1 MTVALTVICA
11 LALIAFGGLMAATE
25 SALNVL
31 SRDDI
36 REMAK
41 TRRAKISLQS
51 IADDL
56 GAHRNVTNFVRT
68 FAETT
73 AAVLITITLAASG
86 LPLWAALL
94 LAVLVMTGASF
105 VLAGS
110 SPRSVGRAHP
120 QAVLGISAPIIHA
133 LRFLLGPVADVL
145 VRFGDRVTPGRPGV
159 VTFTSEEQ
167 LLSMVDEATRHDVL
181 EKDERA
187 LIHSVF
193 EWDDTIVREVM
204 VPRVDMVTVDLD
216 TSLAQAATRFFESGY
231 SRMPVLGSSDE
242 DIRGILYLR
251 DVSRRHIE
259 NPRGWAKE
267 KVSEFLRPVI
277 FVPESKKVDDTLR
290 QMQGASTHI
299 AIVIDEHGGVAG
311 LVTLEDII
319 EELVGDIV
327 DEHDRGGAESVDLGD
342 GSFRVS
348 ARMNTED
355 LGKLFGIELD
365 DDDVDSVGGLLA
377 KELGRVVEVGDSA
390 TVSGLTLTADPSG
403 ARGKLVTRVHVE
415 MTQELRDARQAFDD
429 ENEGE

>member
-1 MTVALTVICA
+1 MTIVLTVL
-11 LALIAFGGLMAATE
+11 LAILLIAFGGLMAATE
-25 SALNVL
+25 SALGVL

-36 REMAK
+36 REMSL
-41 TRRAKISLQS
+41 TRRAKISLES

-56 GAHRNVTNFVRT
+56 GAHRNVTNFVRI

-94 LAVLVMTGASF
+94 LAVLIMTAASF

-120 QAVLGISAPIIHA
+120 QAILAVSAPIIHS
-133 LRFLLGPVADVL
+133 LRFLLGPVADAL

-167 LLSMVDEATRHDVL
+167 LLSMVDEAVRHDVL
-181 EKDERA
+181 ENDERA

-204 VPRVDMVTVDLD
+204 VPRIDMVSVDLE
-216 TSLAQAATRFFESGY
+216 TSLSEAATLFFDSGY
-231 SRMPVLGSSDE
+231 SRMPVLGASDE
-242 DIRGILYLR
+242 DVRGIVYLR

-259 NPRGWAKE
+259 NPRGWGKE
-267 KVSEFLRPVI
+267 KVAQFLRPVI

-290 QMQGASTHI
+290 QMQRDSTHI

-319 EELVGDIV
+319 EELVGEIV
-327 DEHDRGGAESVDLGD
+327 DEHDRGGSETIDLGD
-342 GSFRVS
+342 GVYRVS

-377 KELGRVVEVGDSA
+377 KEIGRVVEVGDSA
-390 TVSGLTLTADPSG
+390 VVSGLHLTADPSG
-403 ARGKLVTRVHVE
+403 ARGRRVTRIRVE
-415 MTQELRDARQAFDD
+415 MTEELRDARHAFDD
-429 ENEGE
+429 ENEDD

>member
-1 MTVALTVICA
+1 MTATLSAVVALV
-11 LALIAFGGLMAATE
+11 LIGFGGFLAASE
-25 SALNVL
+25 SALGIL
-31 SRDDI
+31 SSGDI

-41 TRRAKISLQS
+41 TRRAKKSLTA

-56 GAHRNVTNFVRT
+56 RAHRNATNFVRI

-86 LPLWAALL
+86 LPLWGALL
-94 LAVLVMTGASF
+94 ISVLIMTVASF

-120 QAVLGISAPIIHA
+120 QAILGTSAIIIHA
-133 LRFLLGPVADVL
+133 LRFVLGPIADAL
-145 VRFGDRVTPGRPGV
+145 VRFGDKVTPGRPGI

-181 EKDERA
+181 ENDERT

-204 VPRVDMVTVDLD
+204 VPRIDMVTVDATD
-216 TSLAQAATRFFESGY
+216 TLKTAATHFLDSGY
-231 SRMPVLGSSDE
+231 SRVPVLGDSDE
-242 DIRGILYLR
+242 DVRGVVYLR
-251 DVSRRHIE
+251 DVARRSIE
-259 NPRGWAKE
+259 NSSKWAKE
-267 KVSEFLRPVI
+267 QVSSVMRPVV

-290 QMQGASTHI
+290 LMQAESTHI

-319 EELVGDIV
+319 EELVGEIV
-327 DEHDRGGAESVDLGD
+327 DEHDRGGAEAQLLDD
-342 GSFRVS
+342 GSYRVS

-355 LGKLFGIELD
+355 LGKLFGLDLD

-377 KELGRVVEVGDSA
+377 KGLGRVVEVDDTA
-390 TVSGLTLTADPSG
+390 IVSGLQLTADRSG
-403 ARGKLVTRVHVE
+403 VRGKLVTRIRVE
-415 MTQELRDARQAFDD
+415 RTPELIDAQDAFDGE
-429 ENEGE
+429 EN

>member
-1 MTVALTVICA
+1 MSVTFSILGAI
-11 LALIAFGGLMAATE
+11 ALIAFGGFLAATE
-25 SALNVL
+25 SALGVL
-31 SRDDI
+31 SSGDI

-41 TRRAKISLQS
+41 TRRAKNSLIA

-56 GAHRNVTNFVRT
+56 RAHRNAANFVRI

-86 LPLWAALL
+86 LPLWGALL
-94 LAVLVMTGASF
+94 ISVLIMTVASF

-120 QAVLGISAPIIHA
+120 QAILGASAAIVHA
-133 LRFLLGPVADVL
+133 LRFVLGPLADAL
-145 VRFGDRVTPGRPGV
+145 VRFGDKVTPGRPGI

-204 VPRVDMVTVDLD
+204 VPRIDMVTVDMTD
-216 TSLAQAATRFFESGY
+216 TLKTAATHFFESGY
-231 SRMPVLGSSDE
+231 SRVPVLGDSDE
-242 DIRGILYLR
+242 DVRGVVYLR
-251 DVSRRHIE
+251 DVSRRSIE
-259 NPRGWAKE
+259 NSTKWSKE
-267 KVSEFLRPVI
+267 FVSEVMRPVV

-290 QMQGASTHI
+290 LMQAESTHL

-319 EELVGDIV
+319 EELVGEIV
-327 DEHDRGGAESVDLGD
+327 DEHDRGGSEAHLLDD
-342 GSFRVS
+342 GSYRVS

-355 LGKLFGIELD
+355 LGKLFGLDLD
-365 DDDVDSVGGLLA
+365 DDDVDSVGGLLGKA
-377 KELGRVVEVGDSA
+377 LGRVVEVGDTA
-390 TVSGLTLTADPSG
+390 IVSGLRLTADKSG
-403 ARGKLVTRVHVE
+403 VRGKLVTRIHVE
-415 MTQELRDARQAFDD
+415 RTPELVEAQDAFDGE
-429 ENEGE
+429 EN

>member
-1 MTVALTVICA
+1 MMTATLSAVVALV
-11 LALIAFGGLMAATE
+11 LIGFGGFLAASE
-25 SALNVL
+25 SALGIL
-31 SRDDI
+31 SSGDI

-41 TRRAKISLQS
+41 TRRAKKSLTA

-56 GAHRNVTNFVRT
+56 RAHRNATNFVRI

-86 LPLWAALL
+86 LPLWGALL
-94 LAVLVMTGASF
+94 ISVLIMTVASF

-120 QAVLGISAPIIHA
+120 QAILGSSAIIIHA
-133 LRFLLGPVADVL
+133 LRFVLGPIADAL
-145 VRFGDRVTPGRPGV
+145 VRFGDKVTPGRPGI

-181 EKDERA
+181 ENDERA

-204 VPRVDMVTVDLD
+204 VPRIDMVTVDATD
-216 TSLAQAATRFFESGY
+216 TLKTAATHFLDSGY
-231 SRMPVLGSSDE
+231 SRVPVLGDSDE
-242 DIRGILYLR
+242 DVRGVVYLR
-251 DVSRRHIE
+251 DVARRSIE
-259 NPRGWAKE
+259 NSSKWAKE
-267 KVSEFLRPVI
+267 QVSSVMRPVV

-290 QMQGASTHI
+290 LMQAESTHI

-319 EELVGDIV
+319 EELVGEIV
-327 DEHDRGGAESVDLGD
+327 DEHDRGGAEAQLLDD
-342 GSFRVS
+342 GSYRVS

-355 LGKLFGIELD
+355 LGKLFGLDLD

-377 KELGRVVEVGDSA
+377 KGLGRVVEVDDTA
-390 TVSGLTLTADPSG
+390 IVSGLRLTADRSG
-403 ARGKLVTRVHVE
+403 VRGKLVTRIRVE
-415 MTQELRDARQAFDD
+415 RTPELIDAQDAFDGE
-429 ENEGE
+429 EN

>member
-1 MTVALTVICA
+1 MMTATLSAVVALV
-11 LALIAFGGLMAATE
+11 LIGFGGFLAASE
-25 SALNVL
+25 SALGIL
-31 SRDDI
+31 SSGDI

-41 TRRAKISLQS
+41 TRRAKKSLTA

-56 GAHRNVTNFVRT
+56 RAHRNATNFVRI

-86 LPLWAALL
+86 LPLWGALL
-94 LAVLVMTGASF
+94 ISVLIMTVASF

-120 QAVLGISAPIIHA
+120 QAILGSSAIIIHA
-133 LRFLLGPVADVL
+133 LRFVLGPIADAL
-145 VRFGDRVTPGRPGV
+145 VRFGDKVTPGRPGI

-167 LLSMVDEATRHDVL
+167 LLSMVDEATRHDGL
-181 EKDERA
+181 ENDERA

-204 VPRVDMVTVDLD
+204 VPRIDMVTVDATD
-216 TSLAQAATRFFESGY
+216 TLKTAATHFLDSGY
-231 SRMPVLGSSDE
+231 SRVPVLGDSDE
-242 DIRGILYLR
+242 DVRGVVYLR
-251 DVSRRHIE
+251 DVARRSIE
-259 NPRGWAKE
+259 NSSKWAKE
-267 KVSEFLRPVI
+267 QVSSVMRPVV

-290 QMQGASTHI
+290 LMQAESTHI

-319 EELVGDIV
+319 EELVGEIV
-327 DEHDRGGAESVDLGD
+327 DEHDRGGAEAQLLDD
-342 GSFRVS
+342 GSYRVS

-355 LGKLFGIELD
+355 LGKLFGLDLD

-377 KELGRVVEVGDSA
+377 KGLGRVVEVDDTA
-390 TVSGLTLTADPSG
+390 IVSGLQLTADRSG
-403 ARGKLVTRVHVE
+403 VRGKLVTRIRVE
-415 MTQELRDARQAFDD
+415 RTPELIDAQDAFDGE
-429 ENEGE
+429 EN

>member
-1 MTVALTVICA
+1 MMTATLSAVVALV
-11 LALIAFGGLMAATE
+11 LIGFGGFLAASE
-25 SALNVL
+25 SALGIL
-31 SRDDI
+31 SSGDI

-41 TRRAKISLQS
+41 TRRAKKSLTA

-56 GAHRNVTNFVRT
+56 RAHRNATNFVRI

-86 LPLWAALL
+86 LQLWGALL
-94 LAVLVMTGASF
+94 ISVLIMTVASF

-120 QAVLGISAPIIHA
+120 QAILGSSAIIIHA
-133 LRFLLGPVADVL
+133 LRFVLGPIADAL
-145 VRFGDRVTPGRPGV
+145 VRFGDKVTPGRPGI

-181 EKDERA
+181 ENDERA

-204 VPRVDMVTVDLD
+204 VPRIDMVTVDATD
-216 TSLAQAATRFFESGY
+216 TLKTAATHFLDSGY
-231 SRMPVLGSSDE
+231 SRVPVLGDSDE
-242 DIRGILYLR
+242 DVRGVVYLR
-251 DVSRRHIE
+251 DVARRSIE
-259 NPRGWAKE
+259 NSSKWAKE
-267 KVSEFLRPVI
+267 QVSSVMRPVV

-290 QMQGASTHI
+290 LMQAESTHI

-319 EELVGDIV
+319 EELVGEIV
-327 DEHDRGGAESVDLGD
+327 DEHDRGGAEAQLLDD
-342 GSFRVS
+342 GSYRVS

-355 LGKLFGIELD
+355 LGKLFGLDLD

-377 KELGRVVEVGDSA
+377 KGLGRVVEVDDTA
-390 TVSGLTLTADPSG
+390 IVSGLQLTADRSG
-403 ARGKLVTRVHVE
+403 VRGKLVTRIRVE
-415 MTQELRDARQAFDD
+415 RTPELIDAQDAFDGE
-429 ENEGE
+429 EN

>member
-1 MTVALTVICA
+1 MMTATLSAVVALV
-11 LALIAFGGLMAATE
+11 LIGFGGFLAASE
-25 SALNVL
+25 SALGIL
-31 SRDDI
+31 SSGDI

-41 TRRAKISLQS
+41 TRRAKKSLTA

-56 GAHRNVTNFVRT
+56 RAHRNATNFVRI

-86 LPLWAALL
+86 LPLWGALL
-94 LAVLVMTGASF
+94 ISVLIMTVASF

-120 QAVLGISAPIIHA
+120 QAILGSSAIIIHA
-133 LRFLLGPVADVL
+133 LRFVLGPIADAL
-145 VRFGDRVTPGRPGV
+145 VRFGDKVTPGRPGI

-181 EKDERA
+181 ENDERA

-204 VPRVDMVTVDLD
+204 VPRIDMVTVDATD
-216 TSLAQAATRFFESGY
+216 TLKTAATHFLDSGY
-231 SRMPVLGSSDE
+231 SRVPVLGDSDE
-242 DIRGILYLR
+242 DVRGVVYLR
-251 DVSRRHIE
+251 DVARRSIE
-259 NPRGWAKE
+259 NSSKWAKE
-267 KVSEFLRPVI
+267 QVSSVMRPVV

-290 QMQGASTHI
+290 LMQAESTHI

-319 EELVGDIV
+319 EELVGEIV
-327 DEHDRGGAESVDLGD
+327 DEHDRGGSEAQQLDD
-342 GSFRVS
+342 GSYRVS

-355 LGKLFGIELD
+355 LGKLFGLDLD

-377 KELGRVVEVGDSA
+377 KGLGRVVEVDDTA
-390 TVSGLTLTADPSG
+390 IVSGLRLTADRSG
-403 ARGKLVTRVHVE
+403 VRGKLVTRIRVE
-415 MTQELRDARQAFDD
+415 RTPELIDAQDAFDGE
-429 ENEGE
+429 EN

>member
-1 MTVALTVICA
+1 MTIVLTVLLAI
-11 LALIAFGGLMAATE
+11 ALIAFGGLMAATE
-25 SALNVL
+25 SALGVL

-36 REMAK
+36 REMSL
-41 TRRAKISLQS
+41 TRRAKISLES

-94 LAVLVMTGASF
+94 LAVLIMTAASF

-120 QAVLGISAPIIHA
+120 QAILAVSAPIIHS
-133 LRFLLGPVADVL
+133 LRFLLGPVADAL

-167 LLSMVDEATRHDVL
+167 LLSMVDEAARHDVL

-204 VPRVDMVTVDLD
+204 VPRIDMVTVDLE
-216 TSLAQAATRFFESGY
+216 TPLSEASSRFFESGY

-242 DIRGILYLR
+242 DVRGIVYLR

-259 NPRGWAKE
+259 NPRGWGKE
-267 KVSEFLRPVI
+267 KVAQFLRPVI
-277 FVPESKKVDDTLR
+277 LVPESKKVDDTLR
-290 QMQGASTHI
+290 QMQLESTHI

-319 EELVGDIV
+319 EELVGEIV
-327 DEHDRGGAESVDLGD
+327 DEHDRGGSEALDMGD
-342 GSFRVS
+342 GVYRVS

-377 KELGRVVEVGDSA
+377 KEIGRVVEVGDSGV
-390 TVSGLTLTADPSG
+390 VSGLKLTADPSG
-403 ARGKLVTRVHVE
+403 ARGRLVTRIRVE
-415 MTQELRDARQAFDD
+415 MTEELRDARQAFDD
-429 ENEGE
+429 ENEDD

>member
-1 MTVALTVICA
+1 MMTATLS
-11 LALIAFGGLMAATE
+11 ALIALLLIGFGGFLAATE
-25 SALNVL
+25 SALGIL
-31 SRDDI
+31 SSGDI

-41 TRRAKISLQS
+41 TRRAKKSLTA

-56 GAHRNVTNFVRT
+56 RAHRNATNFVRI

-86 LPLWAALL
+86 LPLWGALL
-94 LAVLVMTGASF
+94 ISVLIMTVASF

-120 QAVLGISAPIIHA
+120 QAILGSSALIIHA
-133 LRFLLGPVADVL
+133 LRFVLGPIADAL
-145 VRFGDRVTPGRPGV
+145 VRFGDKVTPGRPGI

-181 EKDERA
+181 ENDERA

-204 VPRVDMVTVDLD
+204 VPRIDMVTVDATD
-216 TSLAQAATRFFESGY
+216 TLKTAATHFLDSGY
-231 SRMPVLGSSDE
+231 SRVPVLGDSDE
-242 DIRGILYLR
+242 DVRGVVYLR
-251 DVSRRHIE
+251 DVARRSIE
-259 NPRGWAKE
+259 NSSKWAKE
-267 KVSEFLRPVI
+267 QVSTVMRPVV

-290 QMQGASTHI
+290 LMQAESTHI

-319 EELVGDIV
+319 EELVGEIV
-327 DEHDRGGAESVDLGD
+327 DEHDRGGSEAQQLDD
-342 GSFRVS
+342 GSYRVS

-355 LGKLFGIELD
+355 LGKLFGLDLD

-377 KELGRVVEVGDSA
+377 KGLGRVVEVDDTA
-390 TVSGLTLTADPSG
+390 VVSGLRLTADRSG
-403 ARGKLVTRVHVE
+403 VRGKLVTRIRVE
-415 MTQELRDARQAFDD
+415 RTPELIDAQDAFDGE
-429 ENEGE
+429 EN

>member
-1 MTVALTVICA
+1 MMTATLSAVVALV
-11 LALIAFGGLMAATE
+11 LIGFGGFLAASE
-25 SALNVL
+25 SALGIL
-31 SRDDI
+31 SSGDI

-41 TRRAKISLQS
+41 TRRAKKSLTA

-56 GAHRNVTNFVRT
+56 RAHRNATNFVRI

-86 LPLWAALL
+86 LPLWGALL
-94 LAVLVMTGASF
+94 ISVLIMTVASF

-120 QAVLGISAPIIHA
+120 QAILGSSAIIIHA
-133 LRFLLGPVADVL
+133 LRFVLGPIADAL
-145 VRFGDRVTPGRPGV
+145 VRFGDKVTPGRPGI

-181 EKDERA
+181 ENDERA

-204 VPRVDMVTVDLD
+204 VPRIDMVTVDATD
-216 TSLAQAATRFFESGY
+216 TLKTAATHFLDSGY
-231 SRMPVLGSSDE
+231 SRVPVLGDSDE
-242 DIRGILYLR
+242 DVRGVVYLR
-251 DVSRRHIE
+251 DVARRSIE
-259 NPRGWAKE
+259 NSSKWAKE
-267 KVSEFLRPVI
+267 QVSSVMRPVV

-290 QMQGASTHI
+290 LMQAESTHI

-319 EELVGDIV
+319 EELVGEIV
-327 DEHDRGGAESVDLGD
+327 DEHDRGGAEAQLLDD
-342 GSFRVS
+342 GSYRVS

-355 LGKLFGIELD
+355 LGKLFGLDLD

-377 KELGRVVEVGDSA
+377 KGLGRVVEVDDTA
-390 TVSGLTLTADPSG
+390 IVSGLQLTADRSG
-403 ARGKLVTRVHVE
+403 VRGKLVTRIRVE
-415 MTQELRDARQAFDD
+415 RTPELIDAQDAFDGE
-429 ENEGE
+429 EN

>member
-1 MTVALTVICA
+1 MSATFSILGAI
-11 LALIAFGGLMAATE
+11 ALIAFGGFLAATE
-25 SALNVL
+25 SALGVL
-31 SRDDI
+31 SSGDI

-41 TRRAKISLQS
+41 TRRAKISLIA

-56 GAHRNVTNFVRT
+56 RAHRNAANFVRI

-86 LPLWAALL
+86 LPLWGALL
-94 LAVLVMTGASF
+94 ISVLIMTVASF

-120 QAVLGISAPIIHA
+120 QAILGASAAIVHA
-133 LRFLLGPVADVL
+133 LRFVLGPLADAL
-145 VRFGDRVTPGRPGV
+145 VRFGDKVTPGRPGI

-204 VPRVDMVTVDLD
+204 VPRIDMVTVDMTD
-216 TSLAQAATRFFESGY
+216 TLKTAATHFFESGY
-231 SRMPVLGSSDE
+231 SRVPVLGDSDE
-242 DIRGILYLR
+242 DVRGVVYLR
-251 DVSRRHIE
+251 DVSRRSIE
-259 NPRGWAKE
+259 NSTKWSKE
-267 KVSEFLRPVI
+267 LVSEVMRPVV

-290 QMQGASTHI
+290 LMQAESTHL

-319 EELVGDIV
+319 EELVGEIV
-327 DEHDRGGAESVDLGD
+327 DEHDRGGSEAHLLDD
-342 GSFRVS
+342 GSYRVS

-355 LGKLFGIELD
+355 LGKLFGLDLD
-365 DDDVDSVGGLLA
+365 DDDVDSVGGLLGKA
-377 KELGRVVEVGDSA
+377 LGRVVEVDDTA
-390 TVSGLTLTADPSG
+390 IVSGLRLTADKSG
-403 ARGKLVTRVHVE
+403 VRGKLVTRIHVE
-415 MTQELRDARQAFDD
+415 RTPELVEAQDAFDGE
-429 ENEGE
+429 EN

>member
-1 MTVALTVICA
+1 MMTATLSAVVALV
-11 LALIAFGGLMAATE
+11 LIGFGGSLAASE
-25 SALNVL
+25 SALGIL
-31 SRDDI
+31 SSGDI

-41 TRRAKISLQS
+41 TRRAKKSLTA

-56 GAHRNVTNFVRT
+56 RAHRNATNFVRI

-86 LPLWAALL
+86 LPLWGALL
-94 LAVLVMTGASF
+94 ISVLIMTVASF

-120 QAVLGISAPIIHA
+120 QAILGSSAIIIHA
-133 LRFLLGPVADVL
+133 LRFVLGPIADAL
-145 VRFGDRVTPGRPGV
+145 VRFGDKVTPGRPGI

-181 EKDERA
+181 ENDERA

-204 VPRVDMVTVDLD
+204 VPRIDMVTVDATD
-216 TSLAQAATRFFESGY
+216 TLKTAATHFLDSGY
-231 SRMPVLGSSDE
+231 SRVPVLGDSDE
-242 DIRGILYLR
+242 DVRGVVYLR
-251 DVSRRHIE
+251 DVARRSIE
-259 NPRGWAKE
+259 NSSKWAKE
-267 KVSEFLRPVI
+267 QVSSVMRPVV

-290 QMQGASTHI
+290 LMQAESTHI

-319 EELVGDIV
+319 EELVGEIV
-327 DEHDRGGAESVDLGD
+327 DEHDRGGAEAQQLDD
-342 GSFRVS
+342 GSYRVS

-355 LGKLFGIELD
+355 LGKLFGLDLD

-377 KELGRVVEVGDSA
+377 KGLGRVVEVDDTA
-390 TVSGLTLTADPSG
+390 IVSGLRLTADRSG
-403 ARGKLVTRVHVE
+403 VRGKLVTRIRVE
-415 MTQELRDARQAFDD
+415 RTPELIDAQDAFDGE
-429 ENEGE
+429 EN

>member
-1 MTVALTVICA
+1 MTATLSAVVALV
-11 LALIAFGGLMAATE
+11 LIGFGGFLAASE
-25 SALNVL
+25 SALGIL
-31 SRDDI
+31 SSGDI

-41 TRRAKISLQS
+41 TRRAKKSLTA

-56 GAHRNVTNFVRT
+56 RAHRNATNFVRI

-86 LPLWAALL
+86 LPLWGALL
-94 LAVLVMTGASF
+94 ISVLIMTVASF

-120 QAVLGISAPIIHA
+120 QAILGSSAIIIHA
-133 LRFLLGPVADVL
+133 LRFVLGPIADAL
-145 VRFGDRVTPGRPGV
+145 VRFGDKVTPGRPGI

-181 EKDERA
+181 ENDERA

-204 VPRVDMVTVDLD
+204 VPRIDMVTVDATD
-216 TSLAQAATRFFESGY
+216 TLKTAATHFLDSGY
-231 SRMPVLGSSDE
+231 SRVPVLGDSDE
-242 DIRGILYLR
+242 DVRGVVYLR
-251 DVSRRHIE
+251 DVARRSIE
-259 NPRGWAKE
+259 NSSKWAKE
-267 KVSEFLRPVI
+267 QVSSVMRPVV

-290 QMQGASTHI
+290 LMQAESTHI

-319 EELVGDIV
+319 EELVGEIV
-327 DEHDRGGAESVDLGD
+327 DEHDRGGAEAQQLDD
-342 GSFRVS
+342 GSYRVS

-355 LGKLFGIELD
+355 LGKLFGLDLD

-377 KELGRVVEVGDSA
+377 KGLGRVVEVDDTA
-390 TVSGLTLTADPSG
+390 IVSGLRLTADRSG
-403 ARGKLVTRVHVE
+403 VRGKLVTRIRVE
-415 MTQELRDARQAFDD
+415 RTPELIDAQDAFDGE
-429 ENEGE
+429 EN

>member
-1 MTVALTVICA
+1 MMTATLS
-11 LALIAFGGLMAATE
+11 ALIALLLIGFGGFLAATE
-25 SALNVL
+25 SALGIL
-31 SRDDI
+31 SSGDI

-41 TRRAKISLQS
+41 TRRAKKSLTA

-56 GAHRNVTNFVRT
+56 RAHRNATNFVRI

-86 LPLWAALL
+86 LPLWGALL
-94 LAVLVMTGASF
+94 ISVLIMTVASF

-120 QAVLGISAPIIHA
+120 QAILGSSAIIIHA
-133 LRFLLGPVADVL
+133 LRFVLGPIADAL
-145 VRFGDRVTPGRPGV
+145 VRFGDKVTPGRPGI

-181 EKDERA
+181 ENDERA

-193 EWDDTIVREVM
+193 QWDDTIVREVM
-204 VPRVDMVTVDLD
+204 VPRIDMITVDATD
-216 TSLAQAATRFFESGY
+216 TLKTAATHFLDSGY
-231 SRMPVLGSSDE
+231 SRVPVLGDSDE
-242 DIRGILYLR
+242 DVRGVVYLR
-251 DVSRRHIE
+251 DVARRSIE
-259 NPRGWAKE
+259 NSSKWAKE
-267 KVSEFLRPVI
+267 QVSSVMRPVV

-290 QMQGASTHI
+290 LMQAESTHI

-319 EELVGDIV
+319 EELVGEIV
-327 DEHDRGGAESVDLGD
+327 DEHDRGGAEAQLLDD
-342 GSFRVS
+342 GSYRVS

-355 LGKLFGIELD
+355 LGKLFGLDLD

-377 KELGRVVEVGDSA
+377 KGLGRVVEVDDTA
-390 TVSGLTLTADPSG
+390 IVSGLQLTADRSG
-403 ARGKLVTRVHVE
+403 VRGKLVTRIRVE
-415 MTQELRDARQAFDD
+415 RTPELIDAQDAFDGE
-429 ENEGE
+429 EN

>member
-1 MTVALTVICA
+1 MTATLSAVVALV
-11 LALIAFGGLMAATE
+11 LIGFGGFLAASE
-25 SALNVL
+25 SALGIL
-31 SRDDI
+31 SSGDI

-41 TRRAKISLQS
+41 TRRAKKSLTA

-56 GAHRNVTNFVRT
+56 RAHRNATNFVRI

-86 LPLWAALL
+86 LPLWGALL
-94 LAVLVMTGASF
+94 ISVLIMTVASF

-120 QAVLGISAPIIHA
+120 QAILGTSAIIIHA
-133 LRFLLGPVADVL
+133 LRFVLGPIADAL
-145 VRFGDRVTPGRPGV
+145 VRFGDKVTPGRPGI

-181 EKDERA
+181 ENDERA

-204 VPRVDMVTVDLD
+204 VPRIDMVTVDATD
-216 TSLAQAATRFFESGY
+216 TLKTAATHFLDSGY
-231 SRMPVLGSSDE
+231 SRVPVLGDSDE
-242 DIRGILYLR
+242 DVRGVVYLR
-251 DVSRRHIE
+251 DVARRSIE
-259 NPRGWAKE
+259 NSSKWAKE
-267 KVSEFLRPVI
+267 QVSSVMRPVV

-290 QMQGASTHI
+290 LMQAESTHI

-319 EELVGDIV
+319 EELVGEIV
-327 DEHDRGGAESVDLGD
+327 DEHDRGGAEAQLLDD
-342 GSFRVS
+342 GSYRVS

-355 LGKLFGIELD
+355 LGKLFGLDLD

-377 KELGRVVEVGDSA
+377 KGLGRVVEVDDTA
-390 TVSGLTLTADPSG
+390 IVSGLQLTADRSG
-403 ARGKLVTRVHVE
+403 VRGKLVTRIRVE
-415 MTQELRDARQAFDD
+415 RTPELIDAQDAFDGE
-429 ENEGE
+429 EN

>member
-1 MTVALTVICA
+1 MTIVLTVLLAI
-11 LALIAFGGLMAATE
+11 ALIAFGGLMAATE
-25 SALNVL
+25 SALGVL

-36 REMAK
+36 REMSQ
-41 TRRAKISLQS
+41 TRRAKISLET

-56 GAHRNVTNFVRT
+56 GAHRNVTNFVRI

-94 LAVLVMTGASF
+94 LAVLIMTAASF

-120 QAVLGISAPIIHA
+120 QAILAVSAPIIHS
-133 LRFLLGPVADVL
+133 LRFLLGPVADAL

-167 LLSMVDEATRHDVL
+167 LLSMVDEAVRHDVL

-204 VPRVDMVTVDLD
+204 VPRIDMVTVGLD
-216 TSLAQAATRFFESGY
+216 TTLTEAASLFFESGY
-231 SRMPVLGSSDE
+231 SRMPVLGASDE
-242 DIRGILYLR
+242 DVRGIVYLR

-259 NPRGWAKE
+259 NPRGWGKE
-267 KVSEFLRPVI
+267 HVGQFLRPVI

-290 QMQGASTHI
+290 QMQLESTHI

-319 EELVGDIV
+319 EELVGEIV
-327 DEHDRGGAESVDLGD
+327 DEHDRGGSEALELGD
-342 GSFRVS
+342 GVYRVS

-377 KELGRVVEVGDSA
+377 KEIGRVVEVGDSA
-390 TVSGLTLTADPSG
+390 VVSGLHLTADPSG
-403 ARGKLVTRVHVE
+403 ARGRRVTRIRVE
-415 MTQELRDARQAFDD
+415 MTEELRDARHAFDD
-429 ENEGE
+429 ENEDD

>member
-1 MTVALTVICA
+1 MTATLSAVVALV
-11 LALIAFGGLMAATE
+11 LIGFGGFLAASE
-25 SALNVL
+25 SALGIL
-31 SRDDI
+31 SSGDI

-41 TRRAKISLQS
+41 TRRAKKSLTA

-56 GAHRNVTNFVRT
+56 RAHRNATNFVRI

-86 LPLWAALL
+86 LPLWGALL
-94 LAVLVMTGASF
+94 ISVLIMTVASF

-120 QAVLGISAPIIHA
+120 QAILGSSAIIIHA
-133 LRFLLGPVADVL
+133 LRFVLGPIADAL
-145 VRFGDRVTPGRPGV
+145 VRFGDKVTPGRPGI

-181 EKDERA
+181 ENDERA

-204 VPRVDMVTVDLD
+204 VPRIDMVTVDATD
-216 TSLAQAATRFFESGY
+216 TLKTAATHFLDSGY
-231 SRMPVLGSSDE
+231 SRVPVLGDSDE
-242 DIRGILYLR
+242 DVRGVVYLR
-251 DVSRRHIE
+251 DVARRSIE
-259 NPRGWAKE
+259 NSSKWAKE
-267 KVSEFLRPVI
+267 QVSSVMRPVVY
-277 FVPESKKVDDTLR
+277 VPESKKVDDTLR
-290 QMQGASTHI
+290 LMQAESTHI

-319 EELVGDIV
+319 EELVGEIV
-327 DEHDRGGAESVDLGD
+327 DEHDRGGAEAQLLDD
-342 GSFRVS
+342 GSYRVS

-355 LGKLFGIELD
+355 LGKLFGLDLD

-377 KELGRVVEVGDSA
+377 KGLGRVVEVDDTA
-390 TVSGLTLTADPSG
+390 IVSGLRLTADRSG
-403 ARGKLVTRVHVE
+403 VRGKLVTRIRVE
-415 MTQELRDARQAFDD
+415 RTPELIDAQDAFDGE
-429 ENEGE
+429 EN

>member
-1 MTVALTVICA
+1 MTATLSAVVALV
-11 LALIAFGGLMAATE
+11 LIGFGGFLAASE
-25 SALNVL
+25 SALGIL
-31 SRDDI
+31 SSGDI

-41 TRRAKISLQS
+41 TRRAKKSLTA

-56 GAHRNVTNFVRT
+56 RAHRNATNFVRI

-86 LPLWAALL
+86 LPLWGALL
-94 LAVLVMTGASF
+94 ISVLIMTVASF

-120 QAVLGISAPIIHA
+120 QAILGTSAIIIHA
-133 LRFLLGPVADVL
+133 LRFVLGPIADAL
-145 VRFGDRVTPGRPGV
+145 VRFGDKVTPGRPGI

-181 EKDERA
+181 ENDERA

-193 EWDDTIVREVM
+193 QWDDTIVREVM
-204 VPRVDMVTVDLD
+204 VPRIDMITVDATD
-216 TSLAQAATRFFESGY
+216 TLKTAATHFLDSGY
-231 SRMPVLGSSDE
+231 SRVPVLGDSDE
-242 DIRGILYLR
+242 DVRGVVYLR
-251 DVSRRHIE
+251 DVARRSIE
-259 NPRGWAKE
+259 NSSKWAKE
-267 KVSEFLRPVI
+267 QVSSVMRPVV

-290 QMQGASTHI
+290 LMQAESTHI

-319 EELVGDIV
+319 EELVGEIV
-327 DEHDRGGAESVDLGD
+327 DEHDRGGAEAQLLDD
-342 GSFRVS
+342 GSYRVS

-355 LGKLFGIELD
+355 LGKLFGLDLD

-377 KELGRVVEVGDSA
+377 KGLGRVVEVDDTA
-390 TVSGLTLTADPSG
+390 IVSGLQLTADRSG
-403 ARGKLVTRVHVE
+403 VRGKLVTRIRVE
-415 MTQELRDARQAFDD
+415 RTPELIDAQDAFDGE
-429 ENEGE
+429 EN